1 MMRNMRVED
10 INRIMEIWL
19 SASIKSHGFINEKY
33 WLTKLPVI
41 QAQIQSHANTIVWEE
56 KEKIVGFISLID
68 KSHIVGLYVD
78 TLLQNRGIGSAL
90 ILTMQ
95 QVWPILSVRVYAK
108 NLRAVGFYR
117 RHGFKI
123 IMSEIDGNTGEE
135 VLLMYWSLGYLSIND
150 PRAHSSKP
158 Q

>member
-1 MMRNMRVED
+1 MMRNMQVED

-19 SASIKSHGFINEKY
+19 ASTIKSHGFISEKY
-33 WLTKLPVI
+33 WQSKVPAIKV
-41 QAQIQSHANTIVWEE
+41 QIQSQANTIVWEE
-56 KEKIVGFISLID
+56 KGKIVGFISLID
-68 KSHIVGLYVD
+68 KSHIGGLYVD
-78 TLLQNRGIGSAL
+78 PPLQNRGIGSAL

-123 IMSEIDGNTGEE
+123 IMSEIDAGTGEE

>member
-1 MMRNMRVED
+1 MMRNMQVED

-19 SASIKSHGFINEKY
+19 AASIKSLSFISEKH
-33 WLTKLPVI
+33 WQNMFPAIKAKL
-41 QAQIQSHANTIVWEE
+41 QSQTNTIVWEE
-56 KEKIVGFISLID
+56 KGKIAGFISLID
-68 KSHIVGLYVD
+68 KSHIGGLYVD
-78 TLLQNRGIGSAL
+78 PLLQNRGIGSAL
-90 ILTMQ
+90 ILTLQ

-123 IMSEIDGNTGEE
+123 ILSEIDSNTGEE

-150 PRAHSSKP
+150 PQAHSSKP
-158 Q
+158 N

>member
-1 MMRNMRVED
+1 MMRNMRVDD

-19 SASIKSHGFINEKY
+19 IASIKSHGFISKKY
-33 WLTKLPVI
+33 WHDKLLSV
-41 QAQIQSHANTIVWEE
+41 QSQIQTQANTIVWEE
-56 KEKIVGFISLID
+56 KNKIVGFISLID
-68 KSHIVGLYVD
+68 KSHIAGLFVD
-78 TLLQNRGIGSAL
+78 PILQNKGIGSAL
-90 ILTMQ
+90 ILTLQ

-150 PRAHSSKP
+150 PRSHASKP
-158 Q
+158 

>member
-1 MMRNMRVED
+1 MMRNMRVDD

-19 SASIKSHGFINEKY
+19 IASIKSHSFISKKY
-33 WLTKLPVI
+33 WHDKLLSV
-41 QAQIQSHANTIVWEE
+41 QNQIQTQANTIVWEE
-56 KEKIVGFISLID
+56 KNKIVGFISLID
-68 KSHIVGLYVD
+68 KSHIAGLFVD
-78 TLLQNRGIGSAL
+78 PILQNKGIGSAL
-90 ILTMQ
+90 ILTLQ

-150 PRAHSSKP
+150 PRSHASKP
-158 Q
+158 

>member
-1 MMRNMRVED
+1 MMHNMKVGD

-19 SASIKSHGFINEKY
+19 TATVKSHGFISEKY
-33 WLTKLPVI
+33 WESKFQFVKN
-41 QAQIQSHANTIVWEE
+41 QIETQTNIITWEE
-56 KEKIVGFISLID
+56 KNKIVGFISLID
-68 KSHIVGLYVD
+68 KSHICCLSVD
-78 TLLQNRGIGSAL
+78 PIVQNKGIGSAL

-123 IMSEIDGNTGEE
+123 IMSEIDKNTGEE
-135 VLLMYWSLGYLSIND
+135 MLLMYWSLGYLSIND
-150 PRAHSSKP
+150 PRSHSSKP